1 AVDPNC
7 LLKAET
13 KLRASFAKAELKA
26 ACPGDADAA
35 LAAATTCTTTISA
48 AISGDA
54 RCAAAKLKGAG
65 AKARAKAACAGK
77 PADKGSAAFA
87 ECVDKVETK
96 FATAISKA
104 DEKGSCTGT
113 ASDLET
119 LVDACVATLPAGHC
133 NAGGFATCNGACPS
147 GLTCR

>member
-1 AVDPNC
+1 
-7 LLKAET
+7 
-13 KLRASFAKAELKA
+13 
-26 ACPGDADAA
+26 
-35 LAAATTCTTTISA
+35 CTTTISA

-104 DEKGSCTGT
+104 EEKGSCTGT

-147 GLTCR
+147 GLTCRPFEVFANGASVDTGCSCVDVVNGPACGSPVCSVDRH